1 MWYDMADKMDM
12 ILDALTEMRTD
23 IGIIKQDVA
32 GLKQDVAG
40 LKQEVAVLK
49 QDVAGLKQEVKSLD
63 GRLSRVEEKV
73 DALGVTVKENTEMI
87 KALTNRTDMLDAK
100 MDGLTLGT
108 ASTAQV
114 QAVRREFR
122 EHLRNIGQAFMIEA

>member
-1 MWYDMADKMDM
+1 MDM

-23 IGIIKQDVA
+23 IGII
-32 GLKQDVAG
+32 
-40 LKQEVAVLK
+40 K